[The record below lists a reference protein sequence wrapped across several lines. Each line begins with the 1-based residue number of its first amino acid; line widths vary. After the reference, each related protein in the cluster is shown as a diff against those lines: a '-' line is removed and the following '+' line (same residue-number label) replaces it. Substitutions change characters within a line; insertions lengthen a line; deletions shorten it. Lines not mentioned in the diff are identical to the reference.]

1 MAKDRPYKLPTP
13 ITRDESV
20 LSTGVKLDLI
30 EDCIEEHKAMLPRY
44 DYLENLYLGFHN
56 IFKKPEKPDWKPDHR
71 LAVGFPRYIA
81 DTFIGY
87 AYGKPIKIQSDNEEF
102 DEAIQRFGK
111 RNAIRDHNKELSK
124 AACKF
129 GHAFEYMYQ
138 NEDTQTRVTRF
149 TPRQM
154 FIVYDDSVA
163 ERALFAVR
171 YGYHKDAVL
180 GKYDTG
186 LCGEVLTPEE
196 IITFDKGKIIDHTV
210 NPYGKIP
217 VVEWKLNEER
227 IGLYEPVAGLIE
239 AYNAAL
245 GEKANDVESFAEA
258 YLAIMGAELDEDGVR
273 HIRDNRIINLYGT
286 DNAKDVL
293 VKFLQK
299 PTADGTQENLLD
311 RLETLIYET
320 AMVANISDESFGSAT
335 SGTALAYKLQA
346 MSNLAESFDGK
357 VEKSIRKRLKLFCTL
372 STNTNNPDAYEDVEI
387 TFTRNVPKNLLEE
400 AQTAAQLSGIVS
412 HETQLKGLSIVDSPK
427 AELEKIKTEDNE
439 LDSVI
444 DKAFSKGDK

>member
-1 MAKDRPYKLPTP
+1 MANDRPYKLPTP
-13 ITRDESV
+13 ITRDARV
-20 LSTGVKLDLI
+20 LEHGIKIDLI
-30 EDCIEEHKAMLPRY
+30 NECIEEHKAMLPRY
-44 DYLENLYLGFHN
+44 EYLENLYLGFHN
-56 IFKKPEKPDWKPDHR
+56 IFKRPEKDDWKPDHR

-87 AYGKPIKIQSDNEEF
+87 AYGKPIKLQSPDEEF
-102 DEAIQRFGK
+102 DEALQVFGK
-111 RNAIRDHNKELSK
+111 RNAIRDHNKELAKS
-124 AACKF
+124 ACKY

-138 NEDTQTRVTRF
+138 NEETETRVTKF

-171 YGYHKDAVL
+171 YGRHGIKSKTPEAIY
-180 GKYDTG
+180 
-186 LCGEVLTPEE
+186 GEILTPSE
-196 IITFDKGKIIDHTV
+196 IIPFDNDKLGEAVV

-227 IGLYEPVAGLIE
+227 IGLYEPVAGLVE
-239 AYNAAL
+239 TYNAAL

-258 YLAIMGAELDEDGVR
+258 YLAIMGAELDEDGIR

-293 VKFLQK
+293 VQFLQK

-320 AMVANISDESFGSAT
+320 TMVANISDESFGSAT

-372 STNTNNPDAYEDVEI
+372 STNTTNPDAYEDVEI

-412 HETQLKGLSIVDSPK
+412 HETQLKGLSIVDNAK
-427 AELEKIKTEDNE
+427 AELEKIKDEDSE
-439 LDSVI
+439 LSSVI
-444 DKAFSKGDK
+444 DKAFTGDK

>member
-1 MAKDRPYKLPTP
+1 MAKDRPYKLPTL
-13 ITRDESV
+13 ITRDARV
-20 LSTGVKLDLI
+20 LELGIKMDLI
-30 EDCIEEHKAMLPRY
+30 NECIEEHKAMLPRY
-44 DYLENLYLGFHN
+44 EYLENLYLGFHN
-56 IFKKPEKPDWKPDHR
+56 IFKRPEKDDWKPDHR
-71 LAVGFPRYIA
+71 LAVGFPRYIT

-87 AYGKPIKIQSDNEEF
+87 AYGKPIKLQSPDEEF
-102 DEAIQRFGK
+102 DEALQVFGK
-111 RNAIRDHNKELSK
+111 RNAIRDHNKELAKS
-124 AACKF
+124 ACKY

-138 NEDTQTRVTRF
+138 NEDTETRVTKF
-149 TPRQM
+149 TPKQM

-163 ERALFAVR
+163 ERALFVVR
-171 YGYHKDAVL
+171 YGRHGIKSKTPEAIY
-180 GKYDTG
+180 
-186 LCGEVLTPEE
+186 GEILTPSE
-196 IITFDKGKIIDHTV
+196 IIPFDNDKLGEAVV

-227 IGLYEPVAGLIE
+227 IGLYEPVAGLVE
-239 AYNAAL
+239 TYNAAL

-258 YLAIMGAELDEDGVR
+258 YLAIMGAELDEDGIR

-293 VKFLQK
+293 VQFLQK

-320 AMVANISDESFGSAT
+320 AMVANISDESFGNAT

-372 STNTNNPDAYEDVEI
+372 STNTTNPYAYEDVEI

-412 HETQLKGLSIVDSPK
+412 HETQLKGLSIVDNAK
-427 AELEKIKTEDNE
+427 AELEKIKDEDSE
-439 LDSVI
+439 LSSVI
-444 DKAFSKGDK
+444 DKAFTGDK

>member
-1 MAKDRPYKLPTP
+1 MANDRPYKLPTP
-13 ITRDESV
+13 ITRDARV
-20 LSTGVKLDLI
+20 LEHGIKIDLI
-30 EDCIEEHKAMLPRY
+30 NECIEEHKAMLPRY
-44 DYLENLYLGFHN
+44 EYLENLYLGFHN
-56 IFKKPEKPDWKPDHR
+56 IFKRPEKDDWKPDHR

-87 AYGKPIKIQSDNEEF
+87 AYGKPIKLQSPDEEF
-102 DEAIQRFGK
+102 DEALQVFGK
-111 RNAIRDHNKELSK
+111 KNAIRDHNKELAKS
-124 AACKF
+124 ACKY

-138 NEDTQTRVTRF
+138 NEETETRVTKF

-171 YGYHKDAVL
+171 YGRHGIKS
-180 GKYDTG
+180 KTP
-186 LCGEVLTPEE
+186 GEIYGEILTPSE
-196 IITFDKGKIIDHTV
+196 IIPFDNDKLGESVV

-227 IGLYEPVAGLIE
+227 IGLYEPVAGLVE
-239 AYNAAL
+239 TYNAAL

-258 YLAIMGAELDEDGVR
+258 YLAIMGAELDEDGIR

-293 VKFLQK
+293 IQFLQK

-372 STNTNNPDAYEDVEI
+372 STNTTNPDAYEDVEI

-412 HETQLKGLSIVDSPK
+412 HETQLKGLSIVDNAK
-427 AELEKIKTEDNE
+427 AELEKIKDEDSE
-439 LDSVI
+439 LSSVI
-444 DKAFSKGDK
+444 DKAFTGDK

>member
-1 MAKDRPYKLPTP
+1 MANDRPYKLPTP
-13 ITRDESV
+13 ITRVARV
-20 LSTGVKLDLI
+20 LEQGIKIDLI
-30 EDCIEEHKAMLPRY
+30 KECIEEHKAMLPRY
-44 DYLENLYLGFHN
+44 EYLENLYLGFHN
-56 IFKKPEKPDWKPDHR
+56 IFKRPEKEDWKPDHR

-87 AYGKPIKIQSDNEEF
+87 AYGKPIKLQSPDEEF
-102 DEAIQRFGK
+102 DEALQVFGK
-111 RNAIRDHNKELSK
+111 RNAIRDHNKELAKS
-124 AACKF
+124 ACKY

-138 NEDTQTRVTRF
+138 NEETETRVTKF

-171 YGYHKDAVL
+171 YGRHGLKSKTP
-180 GKYDTG
+180 GKIY
-186 LCGEVLTPEE
+186 GEILTPSE
-196 IITFDKGKIIDHTV
+196 IIPFDNDKLGEAVV

-227 IGLYEPVAGLIE
+227 IGLYEPVAGLVE
-239 AYNAAL
+239 TYNAAL

-258 YLAIMGAELDEDGVR
+258 YLAIMGAELDEDGIR

-293 VKFLQK
+293 VQFLQK

-372 STNTNNPDAYEDVEI
+372 STNTTNPDAYEDVEI

-412 HETQLKGLSIVDSPK
+412 HETQLKGLSIVDNAK
-427 AELEKIKTEDNE
+427 AELEKIKDEDSE
-439 LDSVI
+439 LSSVI
-444 DKAFSKGDK
+444 DKAFTGDK

>member
-1 MAKDRPYKLPTP
+1 MANDRPYKLPTP
-13 ITRDESV
+13 ITRDARV
-20 LSTGVKLDLI
+20 LEYGIKIDLI
-30 EDCIEEHKAMLPRY
+30 KECIEEHKAMLPRY
-44 DYLENLYLGFHN
+44 EYLENLYLGFHN
-56 IFKKPEKPDWKPDHR
+56 IFKRPEKEDWKPDHR

-87 AYGKPIKIQSDNEEF
+87 AYGKPIKLQSPDEEF
-102 DEAIQRFGK
+102 DEALQVFGK
-111 RNAIRDHNKELSK
+111 RNAIRDHNKELAKS
-124 AACKF
+124 ACKY

-138 NEDTQTRVTRF
+138 NEETETRVTKF

-171 YGYHKDAVL
+171 YGRHGLKSKTP
-180 GKYDTG
+180 GKIY
-186 LCGEVLTPEE
+186 GEVLTPSE
-196 IITFDKGKIIDHTV
+196 IIPFDNDKLGEAEI

-227 IGLYEPVAGLIE
+227 IGLYEPVAGLVE
-239 AYNAAL
+239 TYNAAL

-258 YLAIMGAELDEDGVR
+258 YLAIMGAELDEDGIR

-293 VKFLQK
+293 VQFLQK

-372 STNTNNPDAYEDVEI
+372 STNTTNPNAYEDVEI

-412 HETQLKGLSIVDSPK
+412 HETQLKGSSIVDNAK
-427 AELEKIKTEDNE
+427 AELEKIKDEDSE
-439 LDSVI
+439 LSSVI
-444 DKAFSKGDK
+444 DKAFTGDK

>member
-1 MAKDRPYKLPTP
+1 MAKDRPYKLPTL
-13 ITRDESV
+13 ITRDARV
-20 LSTGVKLDLI
+20 LELGIKMDLI
-30 EDCIEEHKAMLPRY
+30 NGCIEEHKAMLPRY
-44 DYLENLYLGFHN
+44 EYLENLYLGFHN
-56 IFKKPEKPDWKPDHR
+56 IFKRPEKDDWKPDHR
-71 LAVGFPRYIA
+71 LAVGFPRYIT

-87 AYGKPIKIQSDNEEF
+87 AYGKPIKLQSPDEEF
-102 DEAIQRFGK
+102 DEALQVFGK
-111 RNAIRDHNKELSK
+111 RNAIRDHNKELAKS
-124 AACKF
+124 ACKY

-138 NEDTQTRVTRF
+138 NEDTETRVTKF

-163 ERALFAVR
+163 ERALFVVR
-171 YGYHKDAVL
+171 YGRHGIKSKTPEAIY
-180 GKYDTG
+180 
-186 LCGEVLTPEE
+186 GEILTPSE
-196 IITFDKGKIIDHTV
+196 IIPFDNDKLGEAVV

-227 IGLYEPVAGLIE
+227 IGLYEPVAGLVE
-239 AYNAAL
+239 TYNAAL

-258 YLAIMGAELDEDGVR
+258 YLAIMGAELDEDGIR

-293 VKFLQK
+293 VQFLQK

-372 STNTNNPDAYEDVEI
+372 STNTTNTDAYEDIEI

-412 HETQLKGLSIVDSPK
+412 HETQLKGLSIVDNAK
-427 AELEKIKTEDNE
+427 AELEKIKDEDSE
-439 LDSVI
+439 LSSVI
-444 DKAFSKGDK
+444 DKAFTGDK

>member
-1 MAKDRPYKLPTP
+1 MANDRPYKLPTP
-13 ITRDESV
+13 ITRDGRV
-20 LSTGVKLDLI
+20 LEHGIKMDLI
-30 EDCIEEHKAMLPRY
+30 NECIEEHKAMLPRY
-44 DYLENLYLGFHN
+44 EYLENLYLGFHN
-56 IFKKPEKPDWKPDHR
+56 IFKRPEKDDWKPDHR

-87 AYGKPIKIQSDNEEF
+87 AYGKPIKLQSPDEEF
-102 DEAIQRFGK
+102 DEALQVFGK
-111 RNAIRDHNKELSK
+111 RNAIRDHNKELAKS
-124 AACKF
+124 ACKY

-138 NEDTQTRVTRF
+138 NEATETRVTKF

-171 YGYHKDAVL
+171 YGRHGIKSKTPGAIY
-180 GKYDTG
+180 
-186 LCGEVLTPEE
+186 GEILTPSE
-196 IITFDKGKIIDHTV
+196 IIPFDNDKLGEAVV

-227 IGLYEPVAGLIE
+227 IGLYEPVAGLVE
-239 AYNAAL
+239 TYNAAL

-258 YLAIMGAELDEDGVR
+258 YLAIMGAELDEDGIR
-273 HIRDNRIINLYGT
+273 HIRDDRIINLYGT

-293 VKFLQK
+293 VQFLQK

-320 AMVANISDESFGSAT
+320 AMVANISDENFGSAT

-372 STNTNNPDAYEDVEI
+372 STNTTNPDAYEDVEI

-412 HETQLKGLSIVDSPK
+412 HETQLKGLSIVDNAKS
-427 AELEKIKTEDNE
+427 ELEKIKDEDSE
-439 LDSVI
+439 LSSVI
-444 DKAFSKGDK
+444 DKAFTGDK